1 MVLGAVAAPPVAV
14 AALAV
19 ALVFVVSRAARV
31 MVQGLAPA
39 PVLAGLAAP
48 GWVALAQ
55 ALPPAQVAAVAAAE
69 LVPAA
74 HCAVVLA
81 PGAQVSAA

>member
-1 MVLGAVAAPPVAV
+1 
-14 AALAV
+14 
-19 ALVFVVSRAARV
+19 
-31 MVQGLAPA
+31 MVQGLARA

-55 ALPPAQVAAVAAAE
+55 ALPPVQAVAVAAAG

-74 HCAVVLA
+74 HCAAAPA

>member
-1 MVLGAVAAPPVAV
+1 
-14 AALAV
+14 
-19 ALVFVVSRAARV
+19 

-39 PVLAGLAAP
+39 PVQAGLAEP

-55 ALPPAQVAAVAAAE
+55 ALPPVQAVAVAAAG

-74 HCAVVLA
+74 HCAVAPA